1 MSARCNPPS
10 MNAQSPEKLAPWG
23 LPRLYALRGMG
34 RGLLSAVGFRCSCG
48 PLWGLQG
55 LFSLVRNENKFYLEL
70 TSALKDGIIES

>member
-55 LFSLVRNENKFYLEL
+55 LFSLVRNENKFYLEF